1 MKVKNYLLSKK
12 SLPVDT
18 TIPVRYATQIK
29 DEKGRW
35 YFPAGELTHHTMKSA
50 NRVLKL
56 YRVGIKGPVGR
67 SVRFVRFDPVVVKEV
82 DL

>member
-29 DEKGRW
+29 DYKGRW
-35 YFPAGELTHHTMKSA
+35 YFPAGELIHHTMKSA

-56 YRVGIKGPVGR
+56 YRVGTKGPVGI